1 MSNIFDT
8 NYSLKPPLN
17 SFNLGHSVY
26 YDIDIGKLVPIE
38 IIDCL
43 PGDRFD
49 LKVKSFVRMAPMVSP
64 EFTPITQ
71 NFLSFFVAYRTLW
84 DQFHKF
90 ITGGKVNGNS
100 KPFNSPPPQYKLVA
114 SNSGYTGTEYVTPE
128 KFSPADY
135 SGIVP
140 ITSFSDNPS
149 AKGIIPIDA
158 FPALAYEAIFNNWF
172 KEQNIQD
179 LTDDDIQGID
189 FNNDERFQAAV
200 NFFKASGLK
209 TLNYARDYFTSAFL
223 SQQQG
228 NPITVPFSAHIST
241 ASSSSAGD
249 NTANRLTAG
258 FIVGVQHTSSGP
270 SYIQNTKPFHFTP
283 LGRPTAYVSKSSN
296 EYTSASSTQLR
307 DSLNATYGP
316 PQKIFGIGIDD
327 TTNLPVGD
335 YPGYMAVGW
344 SSSDFNRFFQD
355 SIIQVDEGPTVSNLR
370 TAFQTSLILE
380 NLLYSGYRYK
390 DFLQFFF
397 GISPNDETLQRPDL
411 IGGHKTQIAISEVVQ
426 TSATTNDSP
435 LGSLGGHGINSDYGS
450 LGKYTVKEFGCIVI
464 VTWLSIPAYY
474 FQGTPKEWNK
484 PTRLHYYNPAYVN
497 LSQQPLY
504 NKEVFTSLDQSYDEG
519 VFGYQG
525 IYNEY
530 RVKQDRI
537 AGNFRDKLLYWH
549 MARKFSNTSKPYLN
563 TSFIQ
568 YDTESTKRIFAYQGT
583 DEPSFYCKT
592 YLEINSARPLPLRA
606 TPGLIDHIYGA

>member
-43 PGDRFD
+43 PGDHFD

-140 ITSFSDNPS
+140 ITSFSDNPN
-149 AKGIIPIDA
+149 AQGILTVDA

-172 KEQNIQD
+172 KEQNIQE
-179 LTDDDIQGID
+179 LTDDDIQGLD
-189 FNNDERFQAAV
+189 FNNDERFQAAI

-228 NPITVPFSAHIST
+228 NPVTVPFSAHI
-241 ASSSSAGD
+241 ASAVNYGSGSNSVVSGSVVADIG
-249 NTANRLTAG
+249 ANKSQQSNP
-258 FIVGVQHTSSGP
+258 IIMVGSGPFSSG
-270 SYIQNTKPFHFTP
+270 N
-283 LGRPTAYVSKSSN
+283 RYVSDNAGSF
-296 EYTSASSTQLR
+296 TSGNTQQLR
-307 DSLNATYGP
+307 DALGTGWRFFISGSGSVNPA
-316 PQKIFGIGIDD
+316 
-327 TTNLPVGD
+327 PV
-335 YPGYMAVGW
+335 PGYNTSVNYPVRVSYSAGQ
-344 SSSDFNRFFQD
+344 FNQFFKD

-504 NKEVFTSLDQSYDEG
+504 NKEVFTSLDQSYDDG

-563 TSFIQ
+563 ESFIQ
-568 YDTESTKRIFAYQGT
+568 YDTDSTKRIFAYQGT